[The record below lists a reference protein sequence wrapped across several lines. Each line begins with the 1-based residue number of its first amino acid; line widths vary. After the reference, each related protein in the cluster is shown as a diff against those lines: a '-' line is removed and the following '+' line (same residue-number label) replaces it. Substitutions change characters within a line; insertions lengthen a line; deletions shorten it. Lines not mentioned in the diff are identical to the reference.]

1 MFTSLCLRDASFFW
15 GTRLVG
21 RVRIFGDEP
30 KNGLEPKNGQNGRFG
45 QKWPKMTQNGPKM
58 VQNRAN
64 LRTFAQKSE
73 NARFS
78 VAFEG
83 RQDFKKGVAPLFF
96 GPLQIKLRNFSGK
109 IPDFGAPQNRQKW
122 PKMAKND
129 DF

>member
-1 MFTSLCLRDASFFW
+1 M
-15 GTRLVG
+15 G

-45 QKWPKMTQNGPKM
+45 QKWPKMAQNGPKM
-58 VQNRAN
+58 AQNRAN

-83 RQDFKKGVAPLFF
+83 RQDFKKGVVPLFF

-109 IPDFGAPQNRQKW
+109 FPDFGGVQNRQKW